1 MGQNGR
7 PGAGLVV
14 LGADSRVAAYPSAP
28 YSEEREAPPAA
39 LYLGRLAPN
48 TRGPARY
55 RLEKMATAL
64 SGGAKTAL
72 SFAWH
77 RLSYSQMMNLRVALE
92 REYPDSPGT
101 RNNYLISLRGVLKEC
116 WDAAYIE
123 DRAYRRLLSIPLFSV
138 PKHGPRPG
146 RHVDLEEVRRLVD
159 SIREDE
165 RPVAVRD
172 LAIVAALFGG
182 GLRRSEVVA
191 LTVKD
196 WTGTTFEVRNG
207 KGGKSRTV
215 PVPAWAARA
224 VEAWLDLRGREPAD
238 TALFTS
244 YRGCTWK
251 HGAQHMRPTSIRD
264 ILDARIAA
272 AGIERFRAHDAR
284 RTYIGENLDAGTDI
298 ATVADLVGH
307 ADIRTTRL
315 YDKRNGRR
323 MAEAVEKL
331 PDPFA
336 Q

>member
-1 MGQNGR
+1 VVEHSLS
-7 PGAGLVV
+7 LVRTN
-14 LGADSRVAAYPSAP
+14 SQVAAYPSAP
-28 YSEEREAPPAA
+28 YAYDEAPPAA
-39 LYLGRLAPN
+39 TYLGRLMPN

-55 RLEKMATAL
+55 RLERLADML
-64 SGGAKTAL
+64 SGGKFSAL
-72 SFAWH
+72 LMPWH
-77 RLSYSQMMNLRVALE
+77 KVSYSQVMNLRVALE

-116 WDAAYIE
+116 WDAGYIE
-123 DRAYRRLLSIPLFSV
+123 DRAYRRLIGVPLFSV

-146 RHVDLEEVRRLVD
+146 RHVELAEVRALVE
-159 SIREDE
+159 SIRKDE
-165 RPVAVRD
+165 RPVAIRD

-215 PVPAWAARA
+215 PVPAWAVRA
-224 VEAWLDLRGREPAD
+224 IEAWLDMRGREPAHS
-238 TALFTS
+238 ALFVS
-244 YRGCTWK
+244 YRGCTWN
-251 HGAQHMRPTSIRD
+251 HGGQHMRATAVAN
-264 ILDARIAA
+264 ILDTRIKA
-272 AGIERFRAHDAR
+272 AGVARFKPHDAR

-298 ATVADLVGH
+298 ATVADLCGH

-315 YDKRNGRR
+315 YDVRGQQAR
-323 MAEAVEKL
+323 MAEAAERL

-336 Q
+336 